1 MDYCSYNT
9 LEVWEESE
17 VIVIVAVVVD
27 RVHCRSIAVVVVVTG
42 SDIDWKIEVIAERRS
57 TYLSVVAGIVAVLWR
72 TPVAAAATSMMTL
85 VAVAEVAAGF
95 AAGVVAVAVERMMM
109 MSMLLNP
116 ERLLQQDIHHQDH
129 CHRR

>member
-1 MDYCSYNT
+1 M
-9 LEVWEESE
+9 
-17 VIVIVAVVVD
+17 IVIVAVVVD
-27 RVHCRSIAVVVVVTG
+27 RVHCRSIAVVVVVVTG

-57 TYLSVVAGIVAVLWR
+57 TYLSVVAGIVVVLWR

-85 VAVAEVAAGF
+85 VAVAEVAADF

-129 CHRR
+129 FHRR

>member
-1 MDYCSYNT
+1 MDYCSHNT

-57 TYLSVVAGIVAVLWR
+57 TYLSVVAGIVVVLWR

-85 VAVAEVAAGF
+85 VRVAEVATGF
-95 AAGVVAVAVERMMM
+95 AAGVGVAVAVERTM

-116 ERLLQQDIHHQDH
+116 ERSLQQDIHHQNH
-129 CHRR
+129 YHRR

>member
-1 MDYCSYNT
+1 M
-9 LEVWEESE
+9 
-17 VIVIVAVVVD
+17 IVIVAVVVD

-57 TYLSVVAGIVAVLWR
+57 TYLSVVAGIVVVLWR

-85 VAVAEVAAGF
+85 VRVAEVATGF
-95 AAGVVAVAVERMMM
+95 AAGVGVAVAVERTM

-116 ERLLQQDIHHQDH
+116 ERSLQQDIHHQDH
-129 CHRR
+129 FHRR

>member
-1 MDYCSYNT
+1 M
-9 LEVWEESE
+9 
-17 VIVIVAVVVD
+17 IVIVAVVVD
-27 RVHCRSIAVVVVVTG
+27 RVHCRSIAVVVVVVTG

-57 TYLSVVAGIVAVLWR
+57 TYLSVVAGIVVVLWR

-85 VAVAEVAAGF
+85 VAVAVAEVAAGF